1 MINVRRFSIRQL
13 YGNHI
18 KSWLQVRQVPL
29 AEIKITQLAQLFNFS
44 RSPTVMDVI
53 R

>member
-29 AEIKITQLAQLFNFS
+29 AEIKITQLAQLFNYY
-44 RSPTVMDVI
+44 RSSTVMDVI